1 MGGRRRLIIGCKS
14 PRDGPALPEAS
25 SSSSSSSVDCLF
37 GVYWGH
43 VLDSDYVLGISAISR
58 EIGGSFFLCW
68 DFLCANSRE
77 LHDSEVCVWAWIVVV
92 VVVPFQNGHESAC
105 ATCMKLCNTKRYDK
119 SASSVSQSIAS
130 LTCMISFPTHLVK
143 LAKMFSFVVGID
155 WFKVFLQ

>member
-1 MGGRRRLIIGCKS
+1 
-14 PRDGPALPEAS
+14 
-25 SSSSSSSVDCLF
+25 
-37 GVYWGH
+37 
-43 VLDSDYVLGISAISR
+43 
-58 EIGGSFFLCW
+58 
-68 DFLCANSRE
+68 